1 MRLNMMRI
9 KVSNNYCMCENVCP
23 ESCQKDFHQQSN
35 NKDNNSRES
44 TLMMFFSFV
53 VIERPGQLQELH
65 TVLKPLYYNLS
76 MSAQILEENNPAA
89 LKIIQLEKTQRQ
101 NQGRPYVRHTQ
112 MSRNPPGCLA
122 EHVCVC
128 VSVRACVLAVRVMS
142 EGESRGTPRQA
153 SSCIINPQLPS
164 RHQPTTYQ
172 GVELLYRRGQVR
184 LFNMGR
190 LSTFLIPLRDCK
202 PDLTH
207 EMNTRTHRTRIK

>member
-65 TVLKPLYYNLS
+65 TVLKPLCYNLS

-112 MSRNPPGCLA
+112 MSRNPPGRLA

-128 VSVRACVLAVRVMS
+128 VCTCMCFGSQS
-142 EGESRGTPRQA
+142 DERGGKAGGPPA
-153 SSCIINPQLPS
+153 
-164 RHQPTTYQ
+164 
-172 GVELLYRRGQVR
+172 RRPHA
-184 LFNMGR
+184 
-190 LSTFLIPLRDCK
+190 LSTRSSPAGINQPHTRVSSFYTAGGRFGSLIWGDFQLSLFLYATAN
-202 PDLTH
+202 LT
-207 EMNTRTHRTRIK
+207 